1 MEPELRQQYNAMINH
16 VVNDGKE
23 QAQAVLSNILA
34 AKMAAKLS
42 AHNEQI
48 MALNRASMATAT
60 EKAAPASIEVAPVAN
75 AAPASP
81 ETPAA

>member
-16 VVNDGKE
+16 VVQDSKE

-34 AKMAAKLS
+34 AKLATKLS

-48 MALNRASMATAT
+48 MTLNRTSVATAT
-60 EKAAPASIEVAPVAN
+60 EIAAPA
-75 AAPASP
+75 